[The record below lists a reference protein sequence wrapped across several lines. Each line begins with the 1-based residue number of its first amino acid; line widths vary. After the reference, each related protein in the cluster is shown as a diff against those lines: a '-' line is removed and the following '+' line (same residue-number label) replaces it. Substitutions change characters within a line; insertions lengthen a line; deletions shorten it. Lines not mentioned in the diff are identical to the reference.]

1 MKAYKISSNCHP
13 NIHYSSLITYDILRL
28 NRIVHKCINSM
39 SGTQHYDVT
48 LSYKTKND
56 SNFAKIVPTFFETRE
71 VNTQ

>member
-1 MKAYKISSNCHP
+1 MKACKISSNCHP
-13 NIHYSSLITYDILRL
+13 NMHYSSLITYNILRL
-28 NRIVHKCINSM
+28 NRVVPKCTK